1 MISSAHALRIALAA
15 SGALVACATQQPGA
29 QRYANV
35 NLNGYPPAFK
45 DGYAD
50 GCASAGAGRVRNDA
64 RFKSDSQYAQGWR
77 DGFDICGPRTR

>member
-1 MISSAHALRIALAA
+1 MISSRHVLRIALAA
-15 SGALVACATQQPGA
+15 SSALAGCATQQAGA

-50 GCASAGAGRVRNDA
+50 GCASAGGGRVRNDA

-77 DGFDICGPRTR
+77 DGLDICGPRAR